1 MNTNQRFLVAAGFVL
16 LSAIFSVVAA
26 PNLPDQLI
34 THWNAAGDPDG
45 TMPRTLGLALLP
57 SVSAVLLVLF
67 AVIPKID
74 PQRENIAA
82 FRPYYDWFVVIFT
95 AFMAVLQGGIIAFNL
110 GYQFGFTLLVLG
122 AVAVLFYYLGFLLA
136 RAERNWFI
144 GIRTPW
150 TLESDEVWNRTHEL
164 GGRLF
169 KLTALI
175 ALLGLV
181 FDEYAVY
188 FLIVPALVTA
198 VITVVYS

>member
-57 SVSAVLLVLF
+57 SFSAVLLVLF

-82 FRPYYDWFVVIFT
+82 FRPYYD
-95 AFMAVLQGGIIAFNL
+95 
-110 GYQFGFTLLVLG
+110 
-122 AVAVLFYYLGFLLA
+122 
-136 RAERNWFI
+136 
-144 GIRTPW
+144 
-150 TLESDEVWNRTHEL
+150 
-164 GGRLF
+164 
-169 KLTALI
+169 
-175 ALLGLV
+175 
-181 FDEYAVY
+181 
-188 FLIVPALVTA
+188 
-198 VITVVYS
+198 